1 MISMSRFIDFI
12 GFDGVLH
19 IVFSFAIVF
28 ILHLFLPGWLSVVL
42 TFIVGVLKEVYD
54 EFLKEGGF
62 FDVKDLLCDS
72 IGIALYA
79 ISNAIVNLF

>member
-1 MISMSRFIDFI
+1 MNKFLNFV
-12 GFDGVLH
+12 GFDGILH
-19 IVFSFAIVF
+19 ITFSFAIVF
-28 ILHLFLPGWLSVVL
+28 VLHLFLPGWISVLL
-42 TFIVGVLKEVYD
+42 TFAVGILKEVYD

-79 ISNAIVNLF
+79 VSNMIVNLF

>member
-1 MISMSRFIDFI
+1 MGKLFDFV

-19 IVFSFAIVF
+19 IMFSFAIVF

-42 TFIVGVLKEVYD
+42 TFSVGILKEVYD
-54 EFLKEGGF
+54 EFLKEGGL

-79 ISNAIVNLF
+79 ISNVIVNLF